1 MGKLRYFIALW
12 ASKAV
17 FVLLRLL
24 KRNATMYPGYVAL
37 KICPDYLARTRKSPN
52 VLCVTGTNGKTTT
65 TNMVADILS
74 QSGMKVVS
82 NRYGSNINTG
92 VATALTHSVN
102 IFGKSKIDAL
112 VLEVDERFSR
122 LILPFIKP
130 DYLVV
135 TNLFRDSIK
144 RNAHPEYIFSILNT
158 YVPETTKLVLNA
170 DCLQS
175 SQLLKNNKRVYFG
188 IDKLDTDITECV
200 NLINDFS
207 ICPVCD
213 EKLKFNYLR
222 YHHIGNAYCPKCGFK
237 SYDADYRLTN
247 IDYDGKTV
255 TVKHGDTENVYPMVN
270 RALYN
275 IYNELAAI
283 TLMSEFGVDLEK
295 VKDYMRKI
303 SVTTTRY
310 KEDKAG
316 KTEIIRT
323 MAKGQNSVSCSR
335 TLDFVGHE
343 TGERTVFIMID
354 DLFERRDSSEFIGWI
369 YDADFEFLNTESI
382 KQLCL
387 QGPDALIINSDC
399 SLPVCLPTVF
409 FAKKM
414 SSKRLILWIKILIS
428 CICFM
433 TLQLMTSPVKSKQ
446 KSSRFLHRRTMKK
459 AVSNNENRSSLPR
472 NLLPFR

>member
-1 MGKLRYFIALW
+1 MGRIRYFIALW
-12 ASKAV
+12 AAKAV

-24 KRNATMYPGYVAL
+24 KRNATMYPGYIAL
-37 KICPDYLARTRKSPN
+37 KICPDYLARTKKSPN

-92 VATALTHSVN
+92 VATALTHSVSV
-102 IFGKSKIDAL
+102 FGKPKIDAL

-144 RNAHPEYIFSILNT
+144 RNAHPEYIFSILDT
-158 YVPETTKLVLNA
+158 YVPKTTKLILNA

-175 SQLLKNNKRVYFG
+175 SQLLKDNERVYFG
-188 IDKLDTDITECV
+188 IDRLDTDVTECV

-237 SYDADYRLTN
+237 SYEANYRLTD
-247 IDYDGKTV
+247 IDYDNKTI
-255 TVKHGDTENVYPMVN
+255 TIEQNGAASVYPMVN

-283 TLMSEFGVDLEK
+283 SLMSEFGVDLEK
-295 VKDYMRKI
+295 VKEYMRKI
-303 SVTTTRY
+303 SVTQTRY

-343 TGERTVFIMID
+343 NGARTVFIMID
-354 DLFERRDSSEFIGWI
+354 DLFERHDSSEFVGWI
-369 YDADFEFLNTESI
+369 YDADFEFLNTPDIRQIVLAGPRCFDYKLRLLIAGVPEDRILCEEDEFKAVDIMDKDIDKLYLLHDTSTYDLACKVEEKI
-382 KQLCL
+382 K
-387 QGPDALIINSDC
+387 
-399 SLPVCLPTVF
+399 TVF
-409 FAKKM
+409 TQAYN
-414 SSKRLILWIKILIS
+414 SKGGE
-428 CICFM
+428 
-433 TLQLMTSPVKSKQ
+433 Q
-446 KSSRFLHRRTMKK
+446 
-459 AVSNNENRSSLPR
+459 
-472 NLLPFR
+472 

>member
-1 MGKLRYFIALW
+1 MGRIRYLIALW
-12 ASKAV
+12 ASKTV
-17 FVLLRLL
+17 YLLLRLL
-24 KRNATMYPGYVAL
+24 KRNATMYPGYIAL
-37 KICPDYLARTRKSPN
+37 KICPDYLARTKKSPN

-102 IFGKSKIDAL
+102 IFGKPKIDAL

-144 RNAHPEYIFSILNT
+144 RNAHPEYIFSILDT
-158 YVPETTKLVLNA
+158 YVPETTKLILNA

-175 SQLLKNNKRVYFG
+175 SQLLKNNNRVYFG
-188 IDKLDTDITECV
+188 VEKLDSDVTECV

-207 ICPVCD
+207 ICPNCD
-213 EKLKFNYLR
+213 EKLKYNYLR

-237 SYDADYRLTN
+237 SYEANYRLTN
-247 IDYDGKTV
+247 IDYENQTITV
-255 TVKHGDTENVYPMVN
+255 DHSSVETVYPMVN

-295 VKDYMRKI
+295 VKDYMKKI
-303 SVTTTRY
+303 SITQTRY
-310 KEDKAG
+310 KENKAG
-316 KTEIIRT
+316 KTEIVRT

-343 TGERTVFIMID
+343 EGDRTVFIMID

-369 YDADFEFLNTESI
+369 YDADFEFLNTDGI
-382 KQLCL
+382 KQIVLAGPRCFDYKLRLLIAGVPEERILCEE
-387 QGPDALIINSDC
+387 DE
-399 SLPVCLPTVF
+399 F
-409 FAKKM
+409 
-414 SSKRLILWIKILIS
+414 
-428 CICFM
+428 
-433 TLQLMTSPVKSKQ
+433 
-446 KSSRFLHRRTMKK
+446 K
-459 AVSNNENRSSLPR
+459 AVDIMDKDIDKLY
-472 NLLPFR
+472 LLHDTSTYDLACKVESKIISVFTEAYNSKGGEQ

>member
-1 MGKLRYFIALW
+1 MGRIRYLIALW
-12 ASKAV
+12 ASKTV
-17 FVLLRLL
+17 YLLLRLL
-24 KRNATMYPGYVAL
+24 KRNATMYPGYIAL
-37 KICPDYLARTRKSPN
+37 KICPDYLARTKKSPN

-102 IFGKSKIDAL
+102 IFGKPKIDAL

-144 RNAHPEYIFSILNT
+144 RNAHPEYIFSILDT
-158 YVPETTKLVLNA
+158 YVPEATKLILNA

-175 SQLLKNNKRVYFG
+175 SQLLKNNNRVYFG
-188 IDKLDTDITECV
+188 VDKLDTDVTECV

-207 ICPVCD
+207 ICPNCD
-213 EKLKFNYLR
+213 EKLKYNYLR

-237 SYDADYRLTN
+237 SYEANYRLTN
-247 IDYDGKTV
+247 IDYENQTITV
-255 TVKHGDTENVYPMVN
+255 DHSSVETVYPMVN

-283 TLMSEFGVDLEK
+283 TLMSEFGVDLQK
-295 VKDYMRKI
+295 VKDYMKKI
-303 SVTTTRY
+303 SITQTRY
-310 KEDKAG
+310 KENKAG
-316 KTEIIRT
+316 KTEIVRT

-343 TGERTVFIMID
+343 DGDRTVFIMID

-369 YDADFEFLNTESI
+369 YDADFEFLNTDGI
-382 KQLCL
+382 KQIVLAGPRCFDYKLRLLIAGVPEERILCEE
-387 QGPDALIINSDC
+387 DE
-399 SLPVCLPTVF
+399 F
-409 FAKKM
+409 
-414 SSKRLILWIKILIS
+414 
-428 CICFM
+428 
-433 TLQLMTSPVKSKQ
+433 
-446 KSSRFLHRRTMKK
+446 K
-459 AVSNNENRSSLPR
+459 AVDIMDKDIDKLY
-472 NLLPFR
+472 LLHDTSTYDLACKVESKIISVFTEAYNSKGGEQ

>member
-1 MGKLRYFIALW
+1 MGRIRYLIALW

-17 FVLLRLL
+17 FLLLRLL
-24 KRNATMYPGYVAL
+24 KRNATMYPGYIAL
-37 KICPDYLARTRKSPN
+37 KICPDYLARTKKSPN

-102 IFGKSKIDAL
+102 IFGKPKIDAL

-130 DYLVV
+130 DYLIV

-144 RNAHPEYIFSILNT
+144 RNAHPEYIFSILDT
-158 YVPETTKLVLNA
+158 YVPETTKLILNA

-175 SQLLKNNKRVYFG
+175 SQLLKNNERVYFAV
-188 IDKLDTDITECV
+188 DKLDTDVTECV

-207 ICPVCD
+207 ICPNCD
-213 EKLKFNYLR
+213 EKLKYNYLR

-237 SYDADYRLTN
+237 SYEANYRLTN
-247 IDYDGKTV
+247 IDYENQTITV
-255 TVKHGDTENVYPMVN
+255 DHAGVETVYPMVN

-275 IYNELAAI
+275 IYNELAAV

-295 VKDYMRKI
+295 VKDYMKKI
-303 SVTTTRY
+303 SITQTRY
-310 KEDKAG
+310 KENKAG

-335 TLDFVGHE
+335 TFDFVGHE
-343 TGERTVFIMID
+343 EGDRTVFIMID
-354 DLFERRDSSEFIGWI
+354 DLFERRDSSEFVGWI
-369 YDADFEFLNTESI
+369 YDVDFEFLNTDGV
-382 KQLCL
+382 KQIVLAGPRCFDYKLRLLIAGVPEERILCEE
-387 QGPDALIINSDC
+387 DE
-399 SLPVCLPTVF
+399 F
-409 FAKKM
+409 
-414 SSKRLILWIKILIS
+414 
-428 CICFM
+428 
-433 TLQLMTSPVKSKQ
+433 
-446 KSSRFLHRRTMKK
+446 K
-459 AVSNNENRSSLPR
+459 AVDIMDKDIDKLY
-472 NLLPFR
+472 LLHDTSTYDLACQVEAKMLSAFTEAYKAKGGEQ

>member
-1 MGKLRYFIALW
+1 MGRIRYFIALW
-12 ASKAV
+12 AAKMV

-24 KRNATMYPGYVAL
+24 KRNATMYPGYIAL
-37 KICPDYLARTRKSPN
+37 KICPDYLARTKKSPN

-102 IFGKSKIDAL
+102 VFGKPKIDAL

-144 RNAHPEYIFSILNT
+144 RNAHPEYIFSILDT
-158 YVPETTKLVLNA
+158 YVPKTTKLILNA
-170 DCLQS
+170 DCLQT
-175 SQLLKNNKRVYFG
+175 SQLLKDNDRVYFG
-188 IDKLDTDITECV
+188 IDRLDTDVTECV

-237 SYDADYRLTN
+237 SYEANYRLTE
-247 IDYDGKTV
+247 IDYENKTI
-255 TVKHGDTENVYPMVN
+255 TVAQNGQESVYPMVN

-283 TLMSEFGVDLEK
+283 SLMSEFGVDLEK
-295 VKDYMRKI
+295 VKEYMRKI
-303 SVTTTRY
+303 SVTQTRY

-335 TLDFVGHE
+335 TLDFVGNE
-343 TGERTVFIMID
+343 KGARTVFIMID
-354 DLFERRDSSEFIGWI
+354 DLFERRDSSEFMGWI
-369 YDADFEFLNTESI
+369 YDADFEFLNTPDIRQVVLAGPRCFDYKLRLLIAGIPEDRILCEEDEFKAVDIMDKDIDKLYLLHDTSTYDLACKVEEKI
-382 KQLCL
+382 K
-387 QGPDALIINSDC
+387 
-399 SLPVCLPTVF
+399 TVF
-409 FAKKM
+409 TEAYN
-414 SSKRLILWIKILIS
+414 
-428 CICFM
+428 
-433 TLQLMTSPVKSKQ
+433 Q
-446 KSSRFLHRRTMKK
+446 KGG
-459 AVSNNENRSSLPR
+459 EQ
-472 NLLPFR
+472 

>member
-1 MGKLRYFIALW
+1 MGRIRYFIALW
-12 ASKAV
+12 AAKMV

-24 KRNATMYPGYVAL
+24 KRNATMYPGYIAL
-37 KICPDYLARTRKSPN
+37 KICPDYLARTKKSPN

-92 VATALTHSVN
+92 VATALTHSVSV
-102 IFGKSKIDAL
+102 FGKPKIDAL

-144 RNAHPEYIFSILNT
+144 RNAHPEYIFSILDT
-158 YVPETTKLVLNA
+158 YVPKTTKLILNA

-175 SQLLKNNKRVYFG
+175 SQLLKDNERVYFG
-188 IDKLDTDITECV
+188 IDKIDTDVTECV

-237 SYDADYRLTN
+237 SYEAKYRLTN
-247 IDYDGKTV
+247 IDYDNKTI
-255 TVKHGDTENVYPMVN
+255 TVEQNGASSVYPMVN

-283 TLMSEFGVDLEK
+283 SLMSEFGVDIEK
-295 VKDYMRKI
+295 VKEYMRKI
-303 SVTTTRY
+303 SVTQTRY

-343 TGERTVFIMID
+343 NGARTVFIMID
-354 DLFERRDSSEFIGWI
+354 DLFERRDSSEFVGWI
-369 YDADFEFLNTESI
+369 YDADFEFLNTPDV
-382 KQLCL
+382 KQIVLAGPRCFDYKLRLLIAGIPEERILCEEDEFKAVDIMDKDIDKL
-387 QGPDALIINSDC
+387 YLLHDTSTYDLACEVEKKII
-399 SLPVCLPTVF
+399 TVF
-409 FAKKM
+409 TEAYNKKGGE
-414 SSKRLILWIKILIS
+414 
-428 CICFM
+428 
-433 TLQLMTSPVKSKQ
+433 Q
-446 KSSRFLHRRTMKK
+446 
-459 AVSNNENRSSLPR
+459 
-472 NLLPFR
+472 

>member
-1 MGKLRYFIALW
+1 MGRIRYLIALW

-17 FVLLRLL
+17 FLLLRLL
-24 KRNATMYPGYVAL
+24 KRNATMYPGYIAL
-37 KICPDYLARTRKSPN
+37 KICPDYLARTKKSPN

-102 IFGKSKIDAL
+102 IFGKPKIDAL

-130 DYLVV
+130 DYLIV

-144 RNAHPEYIFSILNT
+144 RNAHPEYIFSILDT
-158 YVPETTKLVLNA
+158 YVPETTKLILNA

-175 SQLLKNNKRVYFG
+175 SQLLKNNERVYFAV
-188 IDKLDTDITECV
+188 DKLDTDVTECV

-207 ICPVCD
+207 ICPNCD
-213 EKLKFNYLR
+213 EKLKYNYLR

-237 SYDADYRLTN
+237 SYEANYRLTN
-247 IDYDGKTV
+247 IDYEKQTITV
-255 TVKHGDTENVYPMVN
+255 DHAGVETVYPMVN

-275 IYNELAAI
+275 IYNELAAV

-295 VKDYMRKI
+295 VKDYMKKI
-303 SVTTTRY
+303 SITQTRY
-310 KEDKAG
+310 KENKAG

-335 TLDFVGHE
+335 TFDFVGHE
-343 TGERTVFIMID
+343 EGDRTVFIMID
-354 DLFERRDSSEFIGWI
+354 DLFERRDSSEFVGWI
-369 YDADFEFLNTESI
+369 YDVDFEFLNTDGV
-382 KQLCL
+382 KQIVLAGPRCFDYKLRLLIAGVPEERILCEE
-387 QGPDALIINSDC
+387 DE
-399 SLPVCLPTVF
+399 F
-409 FAKKM
+409 
-414 SSKRLILWIKILIS
+414 
-428 CICFM
+428 
-433 TLQLMTSPVKSKQ
+433 
-446 KSSRFLHRRTMKK
+446 K
-459 AVSNNENRSSLPR
+459 AVDIMDKDIDKLY
-472 NLLPFR
+472 LLHDTSTYDLACQVEAKMLSAFTEAYKAKGGEQ

>member
-1 MGKLRYFIALW
+1 MGRIRYFIALW
-12 ASKAV
+12 AAKAV

-24 KRNATMYPGYVAL
+24 KRNATMYPGYIAL
-37 KICPDYLARTRKSPN
+37 KICPDYLARTKKSPN

-92 VATALTHSVN
+92 VATALTHSVSV
-102 IFGKSKIDAL
+102 FGKPKIDAL

-144 RNAHPEYIFSILNT
+144 RNAHPEYIFSILDT
-158 YVPETTKLVLNA
+158 YVPETTKLILNA

-175 SQLLKNNKRVYFG
+175 SQLLKNNERVYFG
-188 IDKLDTDITECV
+188 IDRLDTDVTECV

-207 ICPVCD
+207 ICPVCN

-237 SYDADYRLTN
+237 SYEANYRLTD
-247 IDYDGKTV
+247 IDYDNKTI
-255 TVKHGDTENVYPMVN
+255 TIEQNGAASVYPMVN

-283 TLMSEFGVDLEK
+283 SLMSEFGVDLEK
-295 VKDYMRKI
+295 VKEYMRKI
-303 SVTTTRY
+303 SVTQTRY

-343 TGERTVFIMID
+343 NGARTVFIMID
-354 DLFERRDSSEFIGWI
+354 DLFERHDSSEFVGWI
-369 YDADFEFLNTESI
+369 YDADFEFLNTPDIRQIVLAGPRCFDYKLRLLIAGVPEDRILCEEDEFKAVDIMDKDIDKLYLLHDTSTYDLACKVEEKI
-382 KQLCL
+382 K
-387 QGPDALIINSDC
+387 
-399 SLPVCLPTVF
+399 TVF
-409 FAKKM
+409 TQAYN
-414 SSKRLILWIKILIS
+414 SKGGE
-428 CICFM
+428 
-433 TLQLMTSPVKSKQ
+433 Q
-446 KSSRFLHRRTMKK
+446 
-459 AVSNNENRSSLPR
+459 
-472 NLLPFR
+472 

>member
-1 MGKLRYFIALW
+1 MSRIRYFIALW

-17 FVLLRLL
+17 YMLLRFL
-24 KRNATMYPGYVAL
+24 KRNATMYPGYIAL
-37 KICPDYLARTRKSPN
+37 KICPDYLAQTKKSPN

-92 VATALTHSVN
+92 VATALTHSVGVW
-102 IFGKSKIDAL
+102 GKPKIDAL

-130 DYLVV
+130 DYLIV

-144 RNAHPEYIFSILNT
+144 RNAHPEYIFSILDT
-158 YVPETTKLVLNA
+158 YVPKTTKLILNA

-175 SQLLKNNKRVYFG
+175 SQLLKENERVYFG
-188 IDKLDTDITECV
+188 VDKLDTDVTECV

-213 EKLKFNYLR
+213 EKLEFNYLR

-247 IDYDGKTV
+247 IDYDNKTI
-255 TVKHGDTENVYPMVN
+255 TVKHGGTESVYPMVN

-283 TLMSEFGVDLEK
+283 SLMSEFGVDLDK

-303 SVTTTRY
+303 SVTQTRY

-343 TGERTVFIMID
+343 TGARTVFIMID
-354 DLFERRDSSEFIGWI
+354 DLFERRDSSEFVGWI
-369 YDADFEFLNTESI
+369 YDADFEFLNTPDI
-382 KQLCL
+382 KQIVLAGPRCFDYKLRLLIAGVCEERILCEEDEFKAVDIMDKDIDKL
-387 QGPDALIINSDC
+387 YLLHDTSTYDLACKVESKIK
-399 SLPVCLPTVF
+399 TVF
-409 FAKKM
+409 TEA
-414 SSKRLILWIKILIS
+414 
-428 CICFM
+428 
-433 TLQLMTSPVKSKQ
+433 
-446 KSSRFLHRRTMKK
+446 HNAK
-459 AVSNNENRSSLPR
+459 AVNNNEN
-472 NLLPFR
+472 

>member
-1 MGKLRYFIALW
+1 MGRIRYLIALW
-12 ASKAV
+12 ASKTV
-17 FVLLRLL
+17 FLLLRLL
-24 KRNATMYPGYVAL
+24 KRNATMYPGYIAL
-37 KICPDYLARTRKSPN
+37 KICPDYLARTKKSPN

-102 IFGKSKIDAL
+102 VFGKPKIDAL

-130 DYLVV
+130 DYLIV

-144 RNAHPEYIFSILNT
+144 RNAHPEYIFSILDT
-158 YVPETTKLVLNA
+158 YVPENTKLILNA

-175 SQLLKNNKRVYFG
+175 SQLLKNNERVYFA
-188 IDKLDTDITECV
+188 IDKLDTDVTECV

-207 ICPVCD
+207 ICPDCD
-213 EKLKFNYLR
+213 EKLKYNYLR

-237 SYDADYRLTN
+237 SYEANYRLTN
-247 IDYDGKTV
+247 IDYENQTITV
-255 TVKHGDTENVYPMVN
+255 DHAGIETVYPMVN

-283 TLMSEFGVDLEK
+283 SLMSEFGVDLEK
-295 VKDYMRKI
+295 VKDYMKKI
-303 SVTTTRY
+303 SITQTRY
-310 KEDKAG
+310 KENKAG

-335 TLDFVGHE
+335 TFDFVGHE
-343 TGERTVFIMID
+343 DGDRTVFIMID
-354 DLFERRDSSEFIGWI
+354 DLFERRDSSEFVGWI
-369 YDADFEFLNTESI
+369 YDVDFEFLNTDGV
-382 KQLCL
+382 KQIVLAGPRCFDYKLRLLIAGVPEERILCEE
-387 QGPDALIINSDC
+387 DE
-399 SLPVCLPTVF
+399 F
-409 FAKKM
+409 
-414 SSKRLILWIKILIS
+414 
-428 CICFM
+428 
-433 TLQLMTSPVKSKQ
+433 
-446 KSSRFLHRRTMKK
+446 K
-459 AVSNNENRSSLPR
+459 AVDIMDKDIDKLY
-472 NLLPFR
+472 LLHDTSTYDLACQVEAKMLSAFTEAYKAKGGEQ

>member
-1 MGKLRYFIALW
+1 MGRIRYLIALW
-12 ASKAV
+12 ASKTV
-17 FVLLRLL
+17 YLLLRLL
-24 KRNATMYPGYVAL
+24 KRNATMYPGYIAL
-37 KICPDYLARTRKSPN
+37 KICPDYLARTKKSPN

-102 IFGKSKIDAL
+102 VFGKPKIDAL

-144 RNAHPEYIFSILNT
+144 RNAHPEYIFSILDT
-158 YVPETTKLVLNA
+158 YVPETTKLILNA

-175 SQLLKNNKRVYFG
+175 SQLLKNNNRVYFG
-188 IDKLDTDITECV
+188 VEKLDTDVTECV

-207 ICPVCD
+207 ICPNCD
-213 EKLKFNYLR
+213 EKLKYNYLR

-237 SYDADYRLTN
+237 SYEANYRLTN
-247 IDYDGKTV
+247 IDYEKQSITV
-255 TVKHGDTENVYPMVN
+255 DHSGVETVYPMVN

-275 IYNELAAI
+275 IYNELAAL
-283 TLMSEFGVDLEK
+283 TLMSEFGVDLQK
-295 VKDYMRKI
+295 VKDYMKKI
-303 SVTTTRY
+303 SITQTRY
-310 KEDKAG
+310 KENKAG
-316 KTEIIRT
+316 KTEIVRT

-343 TGERTVFIMID
+343 DGDRTVFIMID

-369 YDADFEFLNTESI
+369 YDADFEFLNTDGI
-382 KQLCL
+382 KQIVLAGPRCFDYKLRLLIAGVPEERILCEE
-387 QGPDALIINSDC
+387 DE
-399 SLPVCLPTVF
+399 F
-409 FAKKM
+409 
-414 SSKRLILWIKILIS
+414 
-428 CICFM
+428 
-433 TLQLMTSPVKSKQ
+433 
-446 KSSRFLHRRTMKK
+446 K
-459 AVSNNENRSSLPR
+459 AVDIMDKDIDKLY
-472 NLLPFR
+472 LLHDTSTYDLACKVESKIISVFTEAYNSKGGEQ

>member
-1 MGKLRYFIALW
+1 MGRIRYLIALW
-12 ASKAV
+12 ASKTV
-17 FVLLRLL
+17 YLLLRLL
-24 KRNATMYPGYVAL
+24 KRNATMYPGYIAL
-37 KICPDYLARTRKSPN
+37 KICPDYLARTKKSPN

-102 IFGKSKIDAL
+102 VFGKPKIDAL

-144 RNAHPEYIFSILNT
+144 RNAHPEYIFSILDT
-158 YVPETTKLVLNA
+158 YVPETTKLILNA

-175 SQLLKNNKRVYFG
+175 SQLLKNNNRVYFG
-188 IDKLDTDITECV
+188 VEKLDTDVTECV

-207 ICPVCD
+207 ICPNCD
-213 EKLKFNYLR
+213 EKLKYNYLR

-237 SYDADYRLTN
+237 SYEANYRLTN
-247 IDYDGKTV
+247 IDYEKQSITV
-255 TVKHGDTENVYPMVN
+255 DHSSVETVYPMVN

-283 TLMSEFGVDLEK
+283 TLMSEFGVDLQK
-295 VKDYMRKI
+295 VKDYMKKI
-303 SVTTTRY
+303 SITQTRY
-310 KEDKAG
+310 KENKAG
-316 KTEIIRT
+316 KTEIVRT

-343 TGERTVFIMID
+343 DGDRTVFIMID

-369 YDADFEFLNTESI
+369 YDADFEFLNTDGI
-382 KQLCL
+382 KQIVLAGPRCFDYKLRLLIAGIPEERILCEE
-387 QGPDALIINSDC
+387 DE
-399 SLPVCLPTVF
+399 F
-409 FAKKM
+409 
-414 SSKRLILWIKILIS
+414 
-428 CICFM
+428 
-433 TLQLMTSPVKSKQ
+433 
-446 KSSRFLHRRTMKK
+446 K
-459 AVSNNENRSSLPR
+459 AVDIMDKDIDKLY
-472 NLLPFR
+472 LLHDTSTYDLACKVESKIISVFTEAYNSKGGEQ

>member
-1 MGKLRYFIALW
+1 MGRVRYLIALW
-12 ASKAV
+12 ASKTV
-17 FVLLRLL
+17 YVLLRLL
-24 KRNATMYPGYVAL
+24 KRNATMYPGFIAL
-37 KICPDYLARTRKSPN
+37 KICPDYLARTKKSPN

-102 IFGKSKIDAL
+102 IFGKPKIDAL

-130 DYLVV
+130 DYLIV

-144 RNAHPEYIFSILNT
+144 RNAHPEYIFSILDT
-158 YVPETTKLVLNA
+158 YVPETTKLILNA

-175 SQLLKNNKRVYFG
+175 SQLLKNNERVYFG
-188 IDKLDTDITECV
+188 IEKLDTDVTECV

-207 ICPVCD
+207 ICPNCD
-213 EKLKFNYLR
+213 EKLKYNYLR

-237 SYDADYRLTN
+237 SYEANYRLTN
-247 IDYDGKTV
+247 IDYENQTITV
-255 TVKHGDTENVYPMVN
+255 DHSGVETVYPMVN

-283 TLMSEFGVDLEK
+283 SLMSEFGVDLQK
-295 VKDYMRKI
+295 VKDYMKKI
-303 SVTTTRY
+303 SITQTRY
-310 KEDKAG
+310 KENKAG

-335 TLDFVGHE
+335 TFDFVGHE
-343 TGERTVFIMID
+343 EGDRTVFIMID
-354 DLFERRDSSEFIGWI
+354 DLFERRDSSEFVGWI
-369 YDADFEFLNTESI
+369 YDVDFEFLNTDGV
-382 KQLCL
+382 KQIVLAGPRCFDYKLRLLIAGVPEERILCEE
-387 QGPDALIINSDC
+387 DE
-399 SLPVCLPTVF
+399 F
-409 FAKKM
+409 
-414 SSKRLILWIKILIS
+414 
-428 CICFM
+428 
-433 TLQLMTSPVKSKQ
+433 
-446 KSSRFLHRRTMKK
+446 K
-459 AVSNNENRSSLPR
+459 AVDIMDKDIDKLY
-472 NLLPFR
+472 LLHDTSTYDLACEVEAKMISAFTEAYKAKGGEQ

>member
-12 ASKAV
+12 ASKTV
-17 FVLLRLL
+17 YLLLRLL
-24 KRNATMYPGYVAL
+24 KRNATMYPGYIAL
-37 KICPDYLARTRKSPN
+37 KICPDYLARTKKSPN

-102 IFGKSKIDAL
+102 IFGKPKIDAL

-130 DYLVV
+130 DYLIV

-144 RNAHPEYIFSILNT
+144 RNAHPEYIFGILDT
-158 YVPETTKLVLNA
+158 YVPETTKLILNA

-175 SQLLKNNKRVYFG
+175 SQLLKNNERVYFG

-237 SYDADYRLTN
+237 SFDADYRLTN
-247 IDYDGKTV
+247 IDYDGKTI
-255 TVKHGDTENVYPMVN
+255 TVKHEGTETVYPMVN

-316 KTEIIRT
+316 RTEIIRT

-343 TGERTVFIMID
+343 TGARTVFIMID
-354 DLFERRDSSEFIGWI
+354 DLFERRDSSEFVGWI
-369 YDADFEFLNTESI
+369 YDADFEFLNTEDI
-382 KQLCL
+382 KQIVLAGPRCFDYKLRLLIAGVPADRILCEEDEFKAVDIMDKDIDKL
-387 QGPDALIINSDC
+387 YLLHDTSTYDLACKVEEKIK
-399 SLPVCLPTVF
+399 TVF
-409 FAKKM
+409 EQAY
-414 SSKRLILWIKILIS
+414 
-428 CICFM
+428 
-433 TLQLMTSPVKSKQ
+433 
-446 KSSRFLHRRTMKK
+446 
-459 AVSNNENRSSLPR
+459 NEKGGEQ
-472 NLLPFR
+472 

>member
-1 MGKLRYFIALW
+1 MGRIRYLIALW
-12 ASKAV
+12 ASKTV
-17 FVLLRLL
+17 YLLLRLL
-24 KRNATMYPGYVAL
+24 KRNATMYPGYIAL
-37 KICPDYLARTRKSPN
+37 KICPDYLARTKKSPN

-102 IFGKSKIDAL
+102 VFGKPKIDAL

-144 RNAHPEYIFSILNT
+144 RNAHPEYIFSILDT
-158 YVPETTKLVLNA
+158 YVPETTKLILNA

-175 SQLLKNNKRVYFG
+175 SQLLKNNNRVYFG
-188 IDKLDTDITECV
+188 VEKLDSDVTECV

-207 ICPVCD
+207 ICPNCD
-213 EKLKFNYLR
+213 EKLKYNYLR

-237 SYDADYRLTN
+237 SYEANYRLTN
-247 IDYDGKTV
+247 IDYENQTITV
-255 TVKHGDTENVYPMVN
+255 DHSSVETVYPMVN

-295 VKDYMRKI
+295 VKDYMKKI
-303 SVTTTRY
+303 SITQTRY
-310 KEDKAG
+310 KENKAG
-316 KTEIIRT
+316 KTEIVRT

-343 TGERTVFIMID
+343 DGDRTVFIMID

-369 YDADFEFLNTESI
+369 YDADFEFLNTDGV
-382 KQLCL
+382 KQIVLAGPRCFDYKLRLLIAGVPEERILCEE
-387 QGPDALIINSDC
+387 DE
-399 SLPVCLPTVF
+399 F
-409 FAKKM
+409 
-414 SSKRLILWIKILIS
+414 
-428 CICFM
+428 
-433 TLQLMTSPVKSKQ
+433 
-446 KSSRFLHRRTMKK
+446 K
-459 AVSNNENRSSLPR
+459 AVDIMDKDIDKLY
-472 NLLPFR
+472 LLHDTSTYDLACKVESKIISVFTEAYNSKGGEQ

>member
-1 MGKLRYFIALW
+1 MGRIRYFIALW

-24 KRNATMYPGYVAL
+24 KRNATMYPGYIAL
-37 KICPDYLARTRKSPN
+37 KICPDYLARTKKSPN

-92 VATALTHSVN
+92 VATALTHSVSV
-102 IFGKSKIDAL
+102 FGKPKIDAL

-144 RNAHPEYIFSILNT
+144 RNAHPEYIFSILDT
-158 YVPETTKLVLNA
+158 YVPKTTKLILNA

-175 SQLLKNNKRVYFG
+175 SQLLKDNERVYFG
-188 IDKLDTDITECV
+188 IDRLDTDVTECV

-237 SYDADYRLTN
+237 SYEANYRLTD
-247 IDYDGKTV
+247 IDYDNKTI
-255 TVKHGDTENVYPMVN
+255 TVEQNGAASVYPMVN

-283 TLMSEFGVDLEK
+283 SLMSEFGVDLEK
-295 VKDYMRKI
+295 VKEYMRKI
-303 SVTTTRY
+303 SVTQTRY

-316 KTEIIRT
+316 KTEIVRT

-343 TGERTVFIMID
+343 NGARTVFIMID
-354 DLFERRDSSEFIGWI
+354 DLFERHDSSEFVGWI
-369 YDADFEFLNTESI
+369 YDADFEFLNTPDIRQIVLAGPRCFDYKLRLLIAGVSEDRILCEEDEFKAVDIMNKDIDKLYLLHDTSTYDLACKVEEKI
-382 KQLCL
+382 K
-387 QGPDALIINSDC
+387 
-399 SLPVCLPTVF
+399 TVF
-409 FAKKM
+409 TQAYN
-414 SSKRLILWIKILIS
+414 SKGGE
-428 CICFM
+428 
-433 TLQLMTSPVKSKQ
+433 Q
-446 KSSRFLHRRTMKK
+446 
-459 AVSNNENRSSLPR
+459 
-472 NLLPFR
+472 

>member
-1 MGKLRYFIALW
+1 MGRIRYFIALW
-12 ASKAV
+12 AAKAV

-24 KRNATMYPGYVAL
+24 KRNATMYPGYIAL
-37 KICPDYLARTRKSPN
+37 KICPDYLARTKKSPN

-92 VATALTHSVN
+92 VATALTHSVSV
-102 IFGKSKIDAL
+102 FGKPKIDAL

-144 RNAHPEYIFSILNT
+144 RNAHPEYIFSILDT
-158 YVPETTKLVLNA
+158 YVPKTTKLILNA

-175 SQLLKNNKRVYFG
+175 SQLLKDNERVYFG
-188 IDKLDTDITECV
+188 IDRLDTDVTECV

-237 SYDADYRLTN
+237 SYEANYRLTD
-247 IDYDGKTV
+247 IDYDNKTI
-255 TVKHGDTENVYPMVN
+255 TVEQNGAASVYPMVN

-283 TLMSEFGVDLEK
+283 SLMSEFGVDLEK
-295 VKDYMRKI
+295 VKEYMRKI
-303 SVTTTRY
+303 SVTQTRY

-343 TGERTVFIMID
+343 NGARTVFIMID
-354 DLFERRDSSEFIGWI
+354 DLFERHDSSEFVGWI
-369 YDADFEFLNTESI
+369 YDADFEFLNTPDIRQIVLAGPRCFDYKLRLLIAGVPEDRILCEEDEFKAVDIMDKDIDKLYLLHDTSTYDLACKVEEKI
-382 KQLCL
+382 K
-387 QGPDALIINSDC
+387 
-399 SLPVCLPTVF
+399 TVF
-409 FAKKM
+409 TQAYN
-414 SSKRLILWIKILIS
+414 SKGGE
-428 CICFM
+428 
-433 TLQLMTSPVKSKQ
+433 Q
-446 KSSRFLHRRTMKK
+446 
-459 AVSNNENRSSLPR
+459 
-472 NLLPFR
+472 

>member
-1 MGKLRYFIALW
+1 MGRIRYFIALW
-12 ASKAV
+12 AAKAV

-24 KRNATMYPGYVAL
+24 KRNATMYPGYIAL
-37 KICPDYLARTRKSPN
+37 KICPDYLARTKKSPN

-92 VATALTHSVN
+92 VATALTHSVSV
-102 IFGKSKIDAL
+102 FGKPKIDAL

-144 RNAHPEYIFSILNT
+144 RNAHPEYIFSILDT
-158 YVPETTKLVLNA
+158 YVPETTKLILNA

-175 SQLLKNNKRVYFG
+175 SQLLKNNERVYFG
-188 IDKLDTDITECV
+188 IDRLDTDVTECV

-237 SYDADYRLTN
+237 SYEANYRLTD
-247 IDYDGKTV
+247 IDYDNKTI
-255 TVKHGDTENVYPMVN
+255 TVEQNGAASVYPMVN

-283 TLMSEFGVDLEK
+283 SLMSEFGVDLEK
-295 VKDYMRKI
+295 VKEYMRKI
-303 SVTTTRY
+303 SVTQTRY

-343 TGERTVFIMID
+343 NGARTVFIMID
-354 DLFERRDSSEFIGWI
+354 DLFERHDSSEFVGWI
-369 YDADFEFLNTESI
+369 YDADFEFLNTPDIRQIVLAGPRCFDYKLRLLIAGISEDRILCEEDEFKAVDIMDKDIDKLYLLHDTSTYDLACKVEEKI
-382 KQLCL
+382 K
-387 QGPDALIINSDC
+387 
-399 SLPVCLPTVF
+399 TVF
-409 FAKKM
+409 TQAYN
-414 SSKRLILWIKILIS
+414 SKGGE
-428 CICFM
+428 
-433 TLQLMTSPVKSKQ
+433 Q
-446 KSSRFLHRRTMKK
+446 
-459 AVSNNENRSSLPR
+459 
-472 NLLPFR
+472 

>member
-1 MGKLRYFIALW
+1 MGTLRYFIALW

-17 FVLLRLL
+17 YVLLRLL
-24 KRNATMYPGYVAL
+24 KRNATMYPGYIAL
-37 KICPDYLARTRKSPN
+37 KICPDYLAMTKKSPN

-74 QSGMKVVS
+74 QNGMKVVS

-92 VATALTHSVN
+92 VATALTHSVGV
-102 IFGKSKIDAL
+102 FGKPKIDAL

-130 DYLVV
+130 DYLIV

-144 RNAHPEYIFSILNT
+144 RNAHPEYIFGILDT
-158 YVPETTKLVLNA
+158 YVPKTTKLVLNA

-175 SQLLKNNKRVYFG
+175 SQLLKENEKVFFG
-188 IDKLDTDITECV
+188 IDKLDTDVTECI

-237 SYDADYRLTN
+237 SFDADYKLIK
-247 IDYDGKTV
+247 IDYENKTV
-255 TVKHGDTENVYPMVN
+255 TVKHGETEDVYPMVN

-283 TLMSEFGVDLEK
+283 TLMAEFGVDSQK
-295 VKDYMRKI
+295 VKEYMKKI
-303 SVTTTRY
+303 SVTQTRY
-310 KEDKAG
+310 NETKAG

-343 TGERTVFIMID
+343 SGSRTVFIMID
-354 DLFERRDSSEFIGWI
+354 DLFERRESSEFIGWI
-369 YDADFEFLNTESI
+369 YDADFEFLNTPDI
-382 KQLCL
+382 KQIVLAGPRCFDYKLRLLIAGVPEERILCEE
-387 QGPDALIINSDC
+387 DE
-399 SLPVCLPTVF
+399 F
-409 FAKKM
+409 
-414 SSKRLILWIKILIS
+414 
-428 CICFM
+428 
-433 TLQLMTSPVKSKQ
+433 
-446 KSSRFLHRRTMKK
+446 K
-459 AVSNNENRSSLPR
+459 AVDIMDKDIDKLY
-472 NLLPFR
+472 LLHDTSTYDLACKVEEKIKTEFSKAYSAKGGEQI

>member
-17 FVLLRLL
+17 YILLRLL
-24 KRNATMYPGYVAL
+24 KRNATMYPGYIAL
-37 KICPDYLARTRKSPN
+37 KICPDYLARTEKSPN

-74 QSGMKVVS
+74 QSGMRVVS

-102 IFGKSKIDAL
+102 FFGKPKTDAL

-122 LILPFIKP
+122 LIMPFIKP
-130 DYLVV
+130 DYLIV

-144 RNAHPEYIFSILNT
+144 RNAHPEYIFSILDT
-158 YVPETTKLVLNA
+158 YVPKTTKLVLNA

-175 SQLLKNNKRVYFG
+175 SQLLKDNPRVYFG
-188 IDKLDTDITECV
+188 IDRLDTDVTECV

-207 ICPVCD
+207 VCPVCD

-237 SYDADYRLTN
+237 SYDADYELTEIN
-247 IDYDGKTV
+247 YGDKTI
-255 TVKHGDTENVYPMVN
+255 TVKHGDETDTYPMVN

-283 TLMSEFGVDLEK
+283 SLMSEFGVDSQK
-295 VKDYMRKI
+295 VKAYMGKI
-303 SVTTTRY
+303 SVTQTRY
-310 KEDKAG
+310 NEAKAG

-335 TLDFVGHE
+335 TFDFVGHE
-343 TGERTVFIMID
+343 QGARTVFIMID
-354 DLFERRDSSEFIGWI
+354 DLFERRDSSEFVGWI
-369 YDADFEFLNTESI
+369 YDVDFEFLNTPQVRQIVLAGPRCYDYKLRCLIAGIPEERI
-382 KQLCL
+382 LCE
-387 QGPDALIINSDC
+387 QDE
-399 SLPVCLPTVF
+399 F
-409 FAKKM
+409 
-414 SSKRLILWIKILIS
+414 
-428 CICFM
+428 
-433 TLQLMTSPVKSKQ
+433 
-446 KSSRFLHRRTMKK
+446 K
-459 AVSNNENRSSLPR
+459 AVDIMDKDIDKLY
-472 NLLPFR
+472 LLHDTSTYDLACRVEEKIKEEFSKAYKGGEQE

>member
-1 MGKLRYFIALW
+1 MGRIRYLIALW
-12 ASKAV
+12 ASKTV
-17 FVLLRLL
+17 YLLLRLL
-24 KRNATMYPGYVAL
+24 KRNATMYPGYIAL
-37 KICPDYLARTRKSPN
+37 KICPDYLARTKKSPN

-102 IFGKSKIDAL
+102 VFGKPKIDAL

-144 RNAHPEYIFSILNT
+144 RNAHPEYIFSILDT
-158 YVPETTKLVLNA
+158 YVPETTKLILNA

-175 SQLLKNNKRVYFG
+175 SQLLKNNNRVYFG
-188 IDKLDTDITECV
+188 VEKLDSDVTECV

-207 ICPVCD
+207 ICPNCD
-213 EKLKFNYLR
+213 EKLKYNYLR

-237 SYDADYRLTN
+237 SYEANYRLTN
-247 IDYDGKTV
+247 IDYENQTITV
-255 TVKHGDTENVYPMVN
+255 DHSSVETVYPMVN

-295 VKDYMRKI
+295 VKDYMKKI
-303 SVTTTRY
+303 SITQTRY
-310 KEDKAG
+310 KENKAG
-316 KTEIIRT
+316 KTEIVRT

-343 TGERTVFIMID
+343 DGDRTVFIMID

-369 YDADFEFLNTESI
+369 YDADFEFLNADGI
-382 KQLCL
+382 KQIVLAGPRCFDYKLRLLIAGVPEERILCEE
-387 QGPDALIINSDC
+387 DE
-399 SLPVCLPTVF
+399 F
-409 FAKKM
+409 
-414 SSKRLILWIKILIS
+414 
-428 CICFM
+428 
-433 TLQLMTSPVKSKQ
+433 
-446 KSSRFLHRRTMKK
+446 K
-459 AVSNNENRSSLPR
+459 AVDIMDKDIDKLY
-472 NLLPFR
+472 LLHDTSTYDLACKVESKIISVFTEAYNSKGGEQ

>member
-1 MGKLRYFIALW
+1 MGRIRYLIALW
-12 ASKAV
+12 ASKTV
-17 FVLLRLL
+17 YLLLRLL
-24 KRNATMYPGYVAL
+24 KRNATMYPGYIAL
-37 KICPDYLARTRKSPN
+37 KICPDYLARTKKSPN

-102 IFGKSKIDAL
+102 ILGKPKIDAL

-144 RNAHPEYIFSILNT
+144 RNAHPEYIFSILDT
-158 YVPETTKLVLNA
+158 YVPETTKLILNA

-175 SQLLKNNKRVYFG
+175 SQLLKNNNRVYFG
-188 IDKLDTDITECV
+188 VEKLDTDVTECV

-207 ICPVCD
+207 ICPNCD
-213 EKLKFNYLR
+213 EKLKYNYLR

-237 SYDADYRLTN
+237 SYEANYRLTN
-247 IDYDGKTV
+247 IDYEKQSITV
-255 TVKHGDTENVYPMVN
+255 DHSGVETVYPMVN

-283 TLMSEFGVDLEK
+283 TLMSEFGVDLQK
-295 VKDYMRKI
+295 VKDYMKKI
-303 SVTTTRY
+303 SITQTRY
-310 KEDKAG
+310 KENKAG
-316 KTEIIRT
+316 KTEIVRT

-343 TGERTVFIMID
+343 DGDRTVFIMID

-369 YDADFEFLNTESI
+369 YDADFEFLNTDGI
-382 KQLCL
+382 KQIVLAGPRCFDYKLRLLIAGVPEERILCEE
-387 QGPDALIINSDC
+387 DE
-399 SLPVCLPTVF
+399 F
-409 FAKKM
+409 
-414 SSKRLILWIKILIS
+414 
-428 CICFM
+428 
-433 TLQLMTSPVKSKQ
+433 
-446 KSSRFLHRRTMKK
+446 K
-459 AVSNNENRSSLPR
+459 AVDIMDKDIDKLY
-472 NLLPFR
+472 LLHDTSTYDLACKVESKIISVFTEAYNSKGGEQ

>member
-1 MGKLRYFIALW
+1 MGTLRYFIALW

-17 FVLLRLL
+17 YILLRLL
-24 KRNATMYPGYVAL
+24 KRNATMYPGYIAL
-37 KICPDYLARTRKSPN
+37 KICPDYLARTKKSPN

-92 VATALTHSVN
+92 VATALTHSVGV
-102 IFGKSKIDAL
+102 FGKPKIDAL

-130 DYLVV
+130 DYLIV

-144 RNAHPEYIFSILNT
+144 RNAHPEYIFSILDT
-158 YVPETTKLVLNA
+158 YVPKTTKLVLNA

-175 SQLLKNNKRVYFG
+175 SQLLKENEKVFFG
-188 IDKLDTDITECV
+188 IDKLDTDVTECV

-222 YHHIGNAYCPKCGFK
+222 YHHIGNAYCSKCGFK
-237 SYDADYRLTN
+237 SFDADYRLTN
-247 IDYDGKTV
+247 IDYDKKCI
-255 TVKHGDTENVYPMVN
+255 TVKHGDSEDIYPMVN

-283 TLMSEFGVDLEK
+283 TLMSEFGVDAEK
-295 VKDYMRKI
+295 VKEYMKKI
-303 SVTTTRY
+303 SVTQTRY
-310 KEDKAG
+310 NETKAG

-343 TGERTVFIMID
+343 SGSRTVFIMID
-354 DLFERRDSSEFIGWI
+354 DLFERRDSSEFVGWI
-369 YDADFEFLNTESI
+369 YDADFEFLNTDDI
-382 KQLCL
+382 KQIVLAGPRCFDYKLRLLIAGVPEERMLCEE
-387 QGPDALIINSDC
+387 DE
-399 SLPVCLPTVF
+399 F
-409 FAKKM
+409 
-414 SSKRLILWIKILIS
+414 
-428 CICFM
+428 
-433 TLQLMTSPVKSKQ
+433 
-446 KSSRFLHRRTMKK
+446 K
-459 AVSNNENRSSLPR
+459 AVDIMDKDIDKLYLLHDTSTYDLACKVEEKIKNEFSKAY
-472 NLLPFR
+472 NLKGGEHI